1 MHQMHPASDLLRGL
15 LTREKPKA
23 APAPV
28 ALYDAAD
35 DETTGSAQSTYAN
48 TDLRLKAVA
57 IAQQFAATSA
67 DDLDSGESLA
77 DRLLSLVVGAVDS
90 DIDGELSDDEA
101 AVAQA
106 LLENLYDYLASK
118 GVSDED
124 CTALL
129 NDWDASAAER
139 VKDLLADTATSD
151 EDAAADMESFAFDEN
166 AEQSIFD
173 SAGEPIYD
181 AVYKKKVVVRQG
193 RKVRINKR
201 VSGVVRLSAKQKV
214 AIKKMQRKSHTAVAT
229 IQRMKSLKVR
239 KRAGL

>member
-1 MHQMHPASDLLRGL
+1 
-15 LTREKPKA
+15 
-23 APAPV
+23 
-28 ALYDAAD
+28 
-35 DETTGSAQSTYAN
+35 
-48 TDLRLKAVA
+48 
-57 IAQQFAATSA
+57 
-67 DDLDSGESLA
+67 
-77 DRLLSLVVGAVDS
+77 
-90 DIDGELSDDEA
+90 GELSDDEA

-118 GVSDED
+118 GVSEED
-124 CTALL
+124 CSALL